1 MLGESREREVLAVNA
16 QGKTREYQ
24 LRLRFGFR
32 VHDGKG
38 AEFVPPS
45 TVAIQRDIAF
55 NEAQV
60 LAREAEEAVM
70 FRDMQSDLV
79 QQVLRRLA
87 AAQVAKPADRSGT
100 ALMQLR
106 ADQLDSHLARGKL
119 APLYVVSGDEALLA
133 IEAQDAIRSAA
144 RKAGFTERTVVHAD
158 GRSDW
163 STILGAAQGM
173 SLFAERRIL
182 EIRLPGGKPGKDG
195 GEALKAHAAA
205 VSDDL
210 LTIVALP
217 RSTRPA
223 ATVAWASAL
232 ARRRVGR
239 RPDH

>member
-1 MLGESREREVLAVNA
+1 MSSSERRVPPGVIPAQAGIQRRSSADAKTLGPRLRGDDGPADCHRRAQLVAVLALSGALSACGFRLRGERTLPFDTIFLGFPPNSPLGAELARNIRAGTRTQVVEDRARAQAILEVLGESREREVLAVNA

-87 AAQVAKPADRSGT
+87 AAQVAKPA
-100 ALMQLR
+100 
-106 ADQLDSHLARGKL
+106 
-119 APLYVVSGDEALLA
+119 
-133 IEAQDAIRSAA
+133 
-144 RKAGFTERTVVHAD
+144 
-158 GRSDW
+158 
-163 STILGAAQGM
+163 
-173 SLFAERRIL
+173 
-182 EIRLPGGKPGKDG
+182 
-195 GEALKAHAAA
+195 
-205 VSDDL
+205 
-210 LTIVALP
+210 
-217 RSTRPA
+217 
-223 ATVAWASAL
+223 
-232 ARRRVGR
+232 
-239 RPDH
+239 

>member
-1 MLGESREREVLAVNA
+1 MGAVLAKAVSTAGSTRRLAPHPNPPPRAGEGSWSRRALLTAALSSLTLASCGFRLRGERTLPFDTIFLGFPPNSPLGAELARNIRAGTRTQVVEDRARAQAILEVLGESREREVLAVNA

-87 AAQVAKPADRSGT
+87 AAQVARPT
-100 ALMQLR
+100 A
-106 ADQLDSHLARGKL
+106 S
-119 APLYVVSGDEALLA
+119 
-133 IEAQDAIRSAA
+133 
-144 RKAGFTERTVVHAD
+144 
-158 GRSDW
+158 
-163 STILGAAQGM
+163 
-173 SLFAERRIL
+173 
-182 EIRLPGGKPGKDG
+182 
-195 GEALKAHAAA
+195 
-205 VSDDL
+205 
-210 LTIVALP
+210 
-217 RSTRPA
+217 
-223 ATVAWASAL
+223 
-232 ARRRVGR
+232 
-239 RPDH
+239 